1 MADANEILNWA
12 NSLETEP
19 SPQRNNTDQPP
30 ALAQFGM
37 SFLEGAVPVYGERP
51 GPDASLAERAGH
63 MSGESFTTAAAF
75 LLPASKLKAPTKEAL
90 TLLQKGRDVVYK
102 MGQSF
107 KAAPTRTLTAEGLVG
122 AGAGSAGFYAEQQ
135 FPNSP
140 VATFVAEF
148 AGGMG
153 TDAALK
159 TGGAL
164 VSATGRAVG
173 QTAKR
178 GAKKAGKAALNFSP
192 VMKVGNLIKERFDR
206 ARQASLPTARYGAAR
221 SRFERAGLTE
231 EEATARI
238 AANLDEPILER
249 SEEIM
254 PFAMRTAE
262 PMLLNIEK
270 AVMDSAKDG
279 YLLQQRA
286 DVLRQLNDD
295 VVQAAEFGDAEGLRV
310 FLDGRAR
317 YYQELMETRVSQA
330 AADIEETLSGFR
342 NVQSE
347 KQANVIAASK
357 LESYRKAAR
366 DTEKQLWQDIP
377 DDVKVPTNN
386 FTKAYEQLENQLT
399 KVKKADMPFAAGWL
413 AKFKYGKKKGTT
425 RLGKTATIQE
435 ARDLI
440 SELRRSARLDRSPF
454 GEQNL
459 NRARIADELAE
470 AINDDLLL
478 SVDEISDGAGAAIVD
493 AVNYSKAF
501 HETWSKPSIEA
512 VFERTTKGQR
522 KVEETQ
528 VLDFL
533 FSGAKNNRENFNNLM
548 TAVKDD
554 VAMRDAVKDY
564 FRYNYFSDD
573 GFDLAAAERFMKSNK
588 RLLDDMPDFK
598 QEIQRAIE
606 TKNLGPVREARE
618 QRIFEPYIN
627 AATVFASKP
636 APEAIRDVLRSAE
649 PGAEMAR
656 LIRLT
661 RRDQTGRAKEGLKQA
676 WAEHVLGVA
685 QTGKRSGS
693 LGVLGQRF
701 VDGGTLDEMFKQK
714 GVRTTLSMLFT
725 PAEQARWGRIRAT
738 ARRVTLA
745 QGAQKLPEGVG
756 VDNLAS
762 QILATGARVIGAR
775 IGGASTMSP
784 GGSLQT
790 AAIVSATLK
799 DMFEAG
805 IENPPAKIIA
815 DAVADKDLFNAL
827 FDTTDITGAEK
838 VVEAYK
844 KGVIATAKETIKPRV
859 RPGVTGAATQ
869 NLLRGEEEQQQ

>member
-1 MADANEILNWA
+1 MADANAILNWA
-12 NSLETEP
+12 NSLETE
-19 SPQRNNTDQPP
+19 QPP
-30 ALAQFGM
+30 RKPGEGSPPPLAEFGT
-37 SFLEGAVPVYGERP
+37 SFIEGAIPFYGERP
-51 GPDASLAERAGH
+51 GPDANLAQRAGH
-63 MSGESFTTAAAF
+63 MGGESMLTALGILA
-75 LLPASKLKAPTKEAL
+75 PASRMKAPAKEAM
-90 TLLQKGRDVVYK
+90 TLLQKGRDAVYK
-102 MGQSF
+102 MGQSYRAGRA
-107 KAAPTRTLTAEGLVG
+107 KTLGVEGLVG
-122 AGAGSAGFYAEQQ
+122 AGAGTAGFYAEQQ

-159 TGGAL
+159 AGGVLASATGGA
-164 VSATGRAVG
+164 VKRSAA
-173 QTAKR
+173 
-178 GAKKAGKAALNFSP
+178 KAGKAALNISPILRIGQAIKGKFS
-192 VMKVGNLIKERFDR
+192 R
-206 ARQASLPTARYGAAR
+206 ATESMSPFARYGAAR
-221 SRFERAGLTE
+221 TRLQSAGLTE
-231 EEATARI
+231 EQATARM
-238 AANLDEPILER
+238 AANLDEPILEA

-254 PFAMRTAE
+254 PFAMRAAE
-262 PMLLNIEK
+262 PMLLNIER
-270 AVMDSAKDG
+270 AVMDAAKDG

-286 DVLRQLNDD
+286 DVLRNLNDD
-295 VVQAAEFGDAEGLRV
+295 VLQASEFGDAAGLRV

-357 LESYRKAAR
+357 LESYKVAAR
-366 DTEKQLWQDIP
+366 DTEKQLWLDIP
-377 DDVKVPTNN
+377 DDVRVPTNN
-386 FTKAYEQLENQLT
+386 FTKKYEELRNSLT
-399 KVKKADMPFAAGWL
+399 KIKRGDMPFAASWL
-413 AKFKYGKKKGTT
+413 EKFKFGKNKGQT

-435 ARDLI
+435 ARDII

-459 NRARIADELAE
+459 NRARIADELAT

-478 SVDEISDGAGAAIVD
+478 SVDELSDDASAAIVD

-533 FSGAKNNRENFNNLM
+533 FSGPKNNRENFNSLM

-554 VAMRDAVKDY
+554 VGMRDAVKDY
-564 FRYNYFSDD
+564 FRYNYFNDD

-598 QEIQRAIE
+598 EEIQRAIE
-606 TKNLGPVREARE
+606 TKNLEPIRVDK
-618 QRIFEPYIN
+618 QRAIFEPYIN
-627 AATVFASKP
+627 AASVFASKP
-636 APEAIRDVLRSAE
+636 APEAIRDVLRSVE
-649 PGAEMAR
+649 PGADMAR
-656 LIRLT
+656 LISLT
-661 RRDQTGRAKEGLKQA
+661 RRDRTGMAKEGLKQA
-676 WAEHVLGVA
+676 WSKHVLGVA
-685 QTGKRSGS
+685 QTGNRAGA
-693 LGVLGQRF
+693 LNVLGPKF
-701 VDGGTLDEMFKQK
+701 VDGGTLDEMFKQD

-745 QGAQKLPEGVG
+745 QGAKKLPEGVG

-762 QILATGARVIGAR
+762 QIIGTGARVVGAR
-775 IGGASTMSP
+775 VGGASTMSP

-790 AAIVSATLK
+790 AAIVSKTLK
-799 DMFEAG
+799 EMFEAG

-815 DAVADKDLFNAL
+815 DAVSDRAL
-827 FDTTDITGAEK
+827 FDALFETTDVSAAEN
-838 VVEAYK
+838 VLDAYK
-844 KGVIATAKETIKPRV
+844 KGVVATAREAMKPRV
-859 RPGVTGAATQ
+859 RPGVSGAATL
-869 NLLRGEEEQQQ
+869 NLLRGDEEQQQ